1 MTENKSSFDNLIQSL
16 LDGLPSDLSGSSEAI
31 RDKIKTILS
40 QQLAQ
45 LDLVTR
51 EEFDTQ
57 VAVLQ
62 KTRAKLEALEA
73 QFKT

>member
-1 MTENKSSFDNLIQSL
+1 MTETKSSFDNLIQSL

>member
-1 MTENKSSFDNLIQSL
+1 MTEKKSSFDNLIQSL